1 MGAKLELGG
10 FVTRTAWDAEVA
22 RVSVLRGLDLLDTEP
37 EDRFDR
43 ITRLVQETLDVPVAY
58 LSLMD
63 MHRQFLKSRIGLQIC
78 EAPREGSFCDQALA
92 LGRLLEVPDATK
104 DPAFA
109 DNPAVT
115 GEFHLRFYAGI
126 PLRDPTGYLLGTLC
140 AVDVKPRAMTDAQR
154 RLFADL
160 ARWTELELAAVQTVR
175 EGIKAR
181 QARAD
186 FVSVVSHE
194 LRTPLT
200 SIHGSLELVGS
211 GQFGELTPQV
221 ARLVGI
227 ATNNTHRLIRL
238 ADDVLVYTRLQ
249 DGMLRLRLAD
259 TELIHV
265 VGHAVDSVI
274 GVADGAE
281 VEILAEP
288 PDIRLHGD
296 TDRLVQ
302 VFTNLL
308 ANAVQ
313 VAPAGST
320 VRIGGR
326 VDGEVVHVSVTDS
339 GPGVPQEQLDKIFE
353 PFAQG
358 EVPTGGAGLGLA
370 ISRGIVQ
377 AHSGTVVATS
387 RPAGGSTFTV
397 TLPLRGPDTDKPW
410 W

>member
-1 MGAKLELGG
+1 
-10 FVTRTAWDAEVA
+10 VTRTAWDAEVA
-22 RVSVLRGLDLLDTEP
+22 RVRVLRGLELLDTEP

-43 ITRLVQETLDVPVAY
+43 ITRLVHEMLDVPIAY

-78 EAPREGSFCDQALA
+78 EAPREGSFCDHALA
-92 LGRLLEVPDATK
+92 LGRLLEIPDATK
-104 DPAFA
+104 DPVFA
-109 DNPAVT
+109 GNPAVT
-115 GEFHLRFYAGI
+115 GEFRLRFYLGM

-140 AVDVKPRAMTDAQR
+140 AIDHVPRTLTDAQR
-154 RLFADL
+154 RLFADF

-221 ARLVGI
+221 SRLVGI
-227 ATNNTHRLIRL
+227 ATKNTHRLIRL

-249 DGMLRLRLAD
+249 DGVLRLRLAD
-259 TELIHV
+259 AELGHV
-265 VGHAVDSVI
+265 VDYAVDAVI

-281 VEILAEP
+281 VDVVAEP
-288 PDIRLHGD
+288 PDVLLRCD
-296 TDRLVQ
+296 QDRLVQ

-308 ANAVQ
+308 ANAVH
-313 VAPAGST
+313 VAPAGSA

-326 VDGEVVHVSVTDS
+326 VDGDVAHVSVSDS

-353 PFAQG
+353 PFQQG
-358 EVPTGGAGLGLA
+358 DVPTGGAGLGLA
-370 ISRGIVQ
+370 ITRGIVH
-377 AHSGTVVATS
+377 AHGGTVMATP
-387 RPAGGSTFTV
+387 RPTGGSTFTV
-397 TLPLRGPDTDKPW
+397 TLPLRGPDTDTPW